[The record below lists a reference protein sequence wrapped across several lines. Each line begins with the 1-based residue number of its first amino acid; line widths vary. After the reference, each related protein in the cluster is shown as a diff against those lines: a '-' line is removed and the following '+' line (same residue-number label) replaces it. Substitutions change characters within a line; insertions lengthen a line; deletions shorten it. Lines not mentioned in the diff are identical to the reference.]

1 MWGGENINEIIS
13 LILRH
18 LKNMEIELRRKRLTK
33 VKVNAFHFASHIT
46 KWRFKGN
53 PLFSPNFPVLLLD
66 FLLA

>member
-33 VKVNAFHFASHIT
+33 VKVNAFHFA
-46 KWRFKGN
+46 
-53 PLFSPNFPVLLLD
+53 
-66 FLLA
+66 